1 MTSTRA
7 EFQHLFWRVY
17 APIAGAAVLLVLL
30 VVIVLVLRYRGGDAR
45 TGASSSRVVEL
56 VAVVLLGG
64 IVVLLL
70 TQTYSAEG
78 NDDSLHPAGL
88 VVDAIGYQWGWTFS
102 YDGSDVST
110 SSAPNHPPTLVLPA
124 DETIEVRLRSRDV
137 IHAFWVPEQRFKR
150 LAYPDRVTRFD
161 LRFNGPGRFAGL
173 CSTFCGL
180 RHEDMTF
187 TVDVRPRAGFQR
199 WLRARKAAA

>member
-1 MTSTRA
+1 LTSTRA

-17 APIAGAAVLLVLL
+17 APVAGAAVLLVLVL
-30 VVIVLVLRYRGGDAR
+30 VIVLVLRYRGDPRAPS
-45 TGASSSRVVEL
+45 ASSSTLVEI
-56 VAVVLLGG
+56 VAVCVLGA
-64 IVVLLL
+64 IVVVLL

-88 VVDAIGYQWGWTFS
+88 VIDATGYQWGWTFS
-102 YDGSDVST
+102 YAGTTIST
-110 SSAPNHPPTLVLPA
+110 SSAPSRPPTLVLPA
-124 DETIEVRLRSRDV
+124 NETVEVRLRSRDV

-150 LAYPDRVTRFD
+150 LAFPDRVTRFD
-161 LRFNGPGRFAGL
+161 LRFARAGRWNGL

-187 TVDVRPRAGFQR
+187 VVDVRPKAAFAR
-199 WLRARKAAA
+199 WLREQASRT

>member
-17 APIAGAAVLLVLL
+17 APVAGAAVLLVLVL
-30 VVIVLVLRYRGGDAR
+30 VIIFVLRYRGAAGTASV
-45 TGASSSRVVEL
+45 SSSRFVEL
-56 VAVVLLGG
+56 FAACVLGAIAAV
-64 IVVLLL
+64 LL
-70 TQTYSAEG
+70 TQTYTAEG

-88 VVDAIGYQWGWTFS
+88 VIDAVAYQWGWTFS
-102 YDGSDVST
+102 YHGTRVST
-110 SSAPNHPPTLVLPA
+110 SSAPNRPPTLVLPA

-150 LAYPDRVTRFD
+150 LAYPDRTTRFD
-161 LRFNGPGRFAGL
+161 LRFTRTGRWSGL

-187 TVDVRPRAGFQR
+187 VVDVRPRTTFQR
-199 WLRARKAAA
+199 WLGARTSQT

>member
-1 MTSTRA
+1 LTSTRT

-17 APIAGAAVLLVLL
+17 APVAGAAVLLVLVVVIFL
-30 VVIVLVLRYRGGDAR
+30 VVRNRGGERAPA
-45 TGASSSRVVEL
+45 ASSSRVVEL
-56 VAVVLLGG
+56 VAVCVLGA
-64 IVVLLL
+64 IAVVLL
-70 TQTYSAEG
+70 TQTYAAEG

-88 VVDAIGYQWGWTFS
+88 VIDVIGYQWGWTFA
-102 YDGSDVST
+102 YAGTRVAT
-110 SSAPNHPPTLVLPA
+110 NSAPNRPPTLVLPA

-150 LAYPDRVTRFD
+150 LAFPDRVSRFD
-161 LRFNGPGRFAGL
+161 LRFAHTGSFDGL

-187 TVDVRPRAGFQR
+187 VVDVRSKAAFAG
-199 WLRARKAAA
+199 WLRARSSA

>member
-1 MTSTRA
+1 LTSTRA

-17 APIAGAAVLLVLL
+17 APVAGAAVLLVLVAV
-30 VVIVLVLRYRGGDAR
+30 VVIVLRYRGDERAS
-45 TGASSSRVVEL
+45 AVSSSRIVEL
-56 VAVVLLGG
+56 VAVCVLGA
-64 IVVLLL
+64 IVVVLL
-70 TQTYSAEG
+70 TQTYAAEG

-88 VVDAIGYQWGWTFS
+88 VVDVTGYQWGWTFA
-102 YDGSDVST
+102 YAGTRLST
-110 SSAPNHPPTLVLPA
+110 SSAPNRPPTLVLPA

-150 LAYPDRVTRFD
+150 MAFPDRVTRFD
-161 LRFNGPGRFAGL
+161 LRFARTGRFRGL

-187 TVDVRPRAGFQR
+187 AVDVRPKAAFAG
-199 WLRARKAAA
+199 WLRARSST